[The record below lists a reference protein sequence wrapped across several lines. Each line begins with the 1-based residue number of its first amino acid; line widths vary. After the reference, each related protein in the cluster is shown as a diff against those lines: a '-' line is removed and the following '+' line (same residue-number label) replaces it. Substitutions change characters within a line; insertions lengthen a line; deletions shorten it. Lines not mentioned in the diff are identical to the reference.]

1 MLVLL
6 VVGDY
11 DEVVVGENDSV
22 LEGVG
27 WCGGVERVKNG
38 MARGRVKEW
47 EGGRSERGF
56 EGGGCKEEEQ
66 VMVWGQEEEEDYER

>member
-11 DEVVVGENDSV
+11 DEVVVGESDSV

-38 MARGRVKEW
+38 MACGRVKE
-47 EGGRSERGF
+47 
-56 EGGGCKEEEQ
+56 
-66 VMVWGQEEEEDYER
+66 